1 MSRAWSSL
9 GTRALLA
16 FVSLTLSL
24 AAACSR
30 SSLPPPGKPP
40 IAKAETDPVVA
51 QVDLSE
57 LHLSQVQDRLDTTVY
72 ADSKADAAAQ
82 ALQLAAS
89 DVLVVR
95 EMAVIGQK
103 PLPGERL
110 SQATDRFLAQVWTG
124 RNACPASE
132 PDLKWAYLSE
142 MGRYKHP
149 PSFTLWDAQVQC
161 CEDVDACPETTLLAC
176 RRDLRAMLDVLRAAA
191 AKELAALPPLPLDV
205 TQVAL
210 DQSPVRDRHVP
221 AFEGLAADAS
231 AREPRLQL
239 RRYTAFAADPAFPR
253 RGFRRTDPQLER
265 EARDAPLGSVLGPVE
280 TVWGLSVALVV
291 AREPPA
297 EGGLEDPAVRKA
309 VHLRLCELSALEE
322 RQAYRGRLLKGA
334 VVKWRD
340 DLIRK
345 RFGDG
350 VLRKLPRREP
360 LNP

>member
-1 MSRAWSSL
+1 MTP
-9 GTRALLA
+9 GTRSLLA
-16 FVSLTLSL
+16 LVPLALSL
-24 AAACSR
+24 AVACGR
-30 SSLPPPGKPP
+30 SSPPAPRPSP
-40 IAKAETDPVVA
+40 VAKETADPVVA

-57 LHLSQVQDRLDTTVY
+57 LRLSQVQDRLDTTIY

-82 ALQLAAS
+82 ALQLAVS

-103 PLPGERL
+103 PLPGERF
-110 SQATDRFLAQVWTG
+110 SQASDRFLAQVWTG
-124 RNACPASE
+124 RNACPATE

-161 CEDVDACPETTLLAC
+161 CEDVDACPQATLQAC
-176 RRDLRAMLDVLRAAA
+176 RDDLRPMLDALRAAA
-191 AKELAALPPLPLDV
+191 ARELAALPPLPVDV

-210 DQSPVRDRHVP
+210 DQSAVRDRHVP
-221 AFEGLAADAS
+221 AFEGVVANAS
-231 AREPRLQL
+231 AHEPRLQL

-265 EARDAPLGSVLGPVE
+265 MARDAALGSVVGPIE
-280 TVWGLSVALVV
+280 TVWGLSVALIV

-309 VHLRLCELSALEE
+309 VHLRLCELSAVEE

-334 VVKWRD
+334 LVKWRD
-340 DLIRK
+340 DLIRR
-345 RFGDG
+345 RFGDE
-350 VLRKLPRREP
+350 VVRKLPRREP